1 MLTII
6 FLLLPSVTDGLYWYN
21 GAMNYTPW
29 IFVVFFQL
37 SLIIDM
43 YNNKNKFNI
52 ILSTIIAFFTLKK
65 QIIAGRV
72 GHAYLFNG
80 GRGTGKT
87 TIAKI
92 LARAVNCLNSQ
103 DGEPC
108 NECEICKAALDG
120 SLTDIVEMDAA
131 SNNSVED
138 VREIREAV
146 NFLPTKAK
154 YRVYIIDEV
163 HMLSTNIRRAT

>member
-1 MLTII
+1 MGYTALYRKFRPVKFDELVGQEHITKTI
-6 FLLLPSVTDGLYWYN
+6 
-21 GAMNYTPW
+21 
-29 IFVVFFQL
+29 
-37 SLIIDM
+37 
-43 YNNKNKFNI
+43 KN
-52 ILSTIIAFFTLKK
+52 
-65 QIIAGRV
+65 QIISDRV

-103 DGEPC
+103 NGEPC

-154 YRVYIIDEV
+154 YRVYIIAEV
-163 HMLSTNIRRAT
+163 HMLSTGAFNALLKT

>member
-1 MLTII
+1 MGYTALYRKFRPMRFDEIVGQEHIVKTI
-6 FLLLPSVTDGLYWYN
+6 
-21 GAMNYTPW
+21 
-29 IFVVFFQL
+29 
-37 SLIIDM
+37 
-43 YNNKNKFNI
+43 KNQ
-52 ILSTIIAFFTLKK
+52 ILADRI
-65 QIIAGRV
+65 

-87 TIAKI
+87 SAAKV
-92 LARAVNCLNSQ
+92 LARTINCLNPHE
-103 DGEPC
+103 GEPC
-108 NECEICKAALDG
+108 NECEVCKSALDG

-163 HMLSTNIRRAT
+163 HMLSTGAFNALLKTLEEPPKHVKDRKSVV